1 MKNKKVRAQ
10 QIIMTVGCIGFLVWV
25 GFRGMNERQGMIIK
39 EETTTK
45 LLPPAEDEVRIQEI
59 VEKTIEVNQTYTTAL
74 APTPLRLLRSNQ
86 SGELILLK
94 VDVNDRIEV
103 GQEIAM
109 LRVAQGDT
117 LGLGKAMRKVKDA
130 KIHVKQ
136 QLDLLLAIDRGEDG
150 TEAKEKYEVQYAH
163 YTEAKNTLAHCEG
176 QVAKL
181 TSSSHV
187 TYVETAIK
195 ATEAGVVRQVL
206 VGAGRKIENNQPL
219 LSILN
224 GQSQLI
230 QIEATSEDYLLVRD
244 HLAQTKATLVFQDQ
258 STYELPHTVLST
270 LTQKSISEEGKI
282 IMTLNASSIANREAI
297 RQLTFRIPNIPVKV
311 LDEKAIFMRETTA
324 YIWTLNEANTVVATP
339 VVPVKKEGGKVFVHK
354 GNATWNRVL
363 VGNLAEVKEGE
374 PFPTNH

>member
-45 LLPPAEDEVRIQEI
+45 PLPPAEDEVRIQEI

-297 RQLTFRIPNIPVKV
+297 RQLTLRIPNIPVKV

-374 PFPTNH
+374 PFPSNH

>member
-45 LLPPAEDEVRIQEI
+45 PLPPAEDEVRIQEI

-297 RQLTFRIPNIPVKV
+297 RQLTLRIPNIPVKV

>member
-45 LLPPAEDEVRIQEI
+45 PLPPAEDEVRIQEI

-258 STYELPHTVLST
+258 STYELPQTVLST

-297 RQLTFRIPNIPVKV
+297 RQLTLRIPNIPVKV
-311 LDEKAIFMRETTA
+311 LDEKAIFMRDTTT

-374 PFPTNH
+374 PFPSNH